1 MIRPVLLSFYKEY
14 FMKLKFFLLIL
25 LAVLALTACG
35 GGATAVAELPIDL
48 SAEELNLGPTVDVA
62 TVAAIMDRDDVVLI
76 DVREQFEYDEVHI
89 PNITLIPLE
98 TVPDSLDQIPTD
110 KTVIVTCRSGNRS
123 GQAAEYLRQQGFD
136 NVHNMEGGIVAW
148 QAAGFPVE

>member
-1 MIRPVLLSFYKEY
+1 
-14 FMKLKFFLLIL
+14 MKLKFFLLIL
-25 LAVLALTACG
+25 LAALALTACG
-35 GGATAVAELPIDL
+35 GGNTAVAQPPADL
-48 SAEELNLGPTVDVA
+48 SAGELNLGPSVDVE
-62 TVAAIMDRDDVVLI
+62 TVAAIMNRDDVVLI

-123 GQAAEYLRQQGFD
+123 GQATEFLRQQGFD

-148 QAAGFPVE
+148 QAAGHPVE

>member
-1 MIRPVLLSFYKEY
+1 
-14 FMKLKFFLLIL
+14 MKLKYFLLL
-25 LAVLALTACG
+25 MVLALALTACG
-35 GGATAVAELPIDL
+35 GGATAVADPPVDL
-48 SAEELNLGPTVDVA
+48 SGEELNLGPTVDVD
-62 TVAAIMDRDDVVLI
+62 TVAAIMNRDDVVLI
-76 DVREQFEYDEVHI
+76 DVREQFEYDEAHI

-123 GQAAEYLRQQGFD
+123 GQATEFLRQQGFD

-148 QAAGFPVE
+148 QAAGYSVE